1 MTSVAGSRRHTPLTR
16 DTHGWVGAWAFTGRD
31 PVTNGYTWMD
41 PLVNMYTVTGGCA
54 RVDDVVSP
62 GWSGGGRPCPRVNMF
77 SYTRVT
83 FRRNSERAC
92 SCVWLHV
99 SDARSKHGA
108 WCASLSYVCVRDGTC
123 QPRKDKCRAPT
134 LLLATATMRRCDN
147 DNDCSDNSD
156 NYTALVYSQHKK
168 TFMIRHIKQTFCSEA
183 SAWKSLIQWKT
194 RKNKQKHRFD

>member
-1 MTSVAGSRRHTPLTR
+1 
-16 DTHGWVGAWAFTGRD
+16 
-31 PVTNGYTWMD
+31 MD

-62 GWSGGGRPCPRVNMF
+62 GWSGGGHACPRVNMF

-99 SDARSKHGA
+99 TDARSKHGA

-134 LLLATATMRRCDN
+134 LLLATAKMRRCDN

-168 TFMIRHIKQTFCSEA
+168 TFMIRHRKQTFVA
-183 SAWKSLIQWKT
+183 KPVPGSLLFNG
-194 RKNKQKHRFD
+194 RPEKQAETPIRLT